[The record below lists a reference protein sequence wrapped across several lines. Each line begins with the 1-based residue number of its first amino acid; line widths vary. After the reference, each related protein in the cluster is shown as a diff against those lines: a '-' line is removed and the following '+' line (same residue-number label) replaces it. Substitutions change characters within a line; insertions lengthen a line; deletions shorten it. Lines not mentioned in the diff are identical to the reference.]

1 MEPGGGRDRGV
12 WASERVYGA
21 LIRLYPEEVR
31 RRYAEEMIGY
41 FGDLCREEWHSSGAN
56 GMVLLWA
63 RTLPDLVF
71 SVLKERGTT
80 FLRSAYLP
88 VSRGPRRGGA
98 RFRHS
103 WAARWG

>member
-1 MEPGGGRDRGV
+1 VEPGSGRDRGI
-12 WASERVYGA
+12 WASERVYGV

-31 RRYAEEMIGY
+31 RRYSEEMVGY
-41 FGDLCREEWHSSGAN
+41 FRDLCREEWHSRGAK

-71 SVLKERGTT
+71 SVLKERGTP